1 MNPAKYLRW
10 SFWEKFLQNA
20 PPIFGKHSILV
31 VRQGSEY
38 ASVMKHF
45 KVLIKQKKKFILIF
59 TKLQNLPSYC
69 RLLFNLPF
77 LTNFYISPRCSLK

>member
-1 MNPAKYLRW
+1 MNPAKCLRW

-45 KVLIKQKKKFILIF
+45 KVLIKPKKIYLDFYKV
-59 TKLQNLPSYC
+59 TK
-69 RLLFNLPF
+69 
-77 LTNFYISPRCSLK
+77 SP

>member
-45 KVLIKQKKKFILIF
+45 KVLIKPNYLDFYKV
-59 TKLQNLPSYC
+59 TK
-69 RLLFNLPF
+69 
-77 LTNFYISPRCSLK
+77 SP

>member
-31 VRQGSEY
+31 VRQGSKD
-38 ASVMKHF
+38 ASV
-45 KVLIKQKKKFILIF
+45 
-59 TKLQNLPSYC
+59 
-69 RLLFNLPF
+69 LLCLSCCKNVIDSEMQLH
-77 LTNFYISPRCSLK
+77 